1 MDPYFALKHLHM
13 GLAGLSYSLF
23 VLRGV
28 WLLRDSP
35 RLRRRWVRIVPHV
48 NDTLL
53 LLAGV
58 TLAVSSRQYPFVD
71 AWLTVKL
78 GAVLAYI
85 ILGFMTFRFL
95 RRRGT
100 RLLSWVAAQAVF
112 VYIVS
117 VAVTHS
123 PLPW

>member
-1 MDPYFALKHLHM
+1 MEPYFVLKHLHM
-13 GLAGLSYSLF
+13 SLAGLSYSLF

-28 WLLRDSP
+28 WLFRDSP

-58 TLAVSSRQYPFVD
+58 TLMVSSRQYPP
-71 AWLTVKL
+71 AETWLTVKL
-78 GAVLAYI
+78 SAVLVYI

-95 RRRGT
+95 HRRGA
-100 RLLSWVAAQAVF
+100 RMLSWVAAQAVF
-112 VYIVS
+112 FYIVS

>member
-100 RLLSWVAAQAVF
+100 RLLSWVAAQAAF

>member
-1 MDPYFALKHLHM
+1 MYFALKHLHM
-13 GLAGLSYSLF
+13 TLAGLSYGLF

-28 WLLRDSP
+28 WLLRESP
-35 RLRRRWVRIVPHV
+35 WLQRRWVRIVPHV

-58 TLAVSSRQYPFVD
+58 TLAASSRQYPLVD
-71 AWLTVKL
+71 SWLTVKL
-78 GAVLAYI
+78 SAVLLYI
-85 ILGFMTFRFL
+85 ILGFMTFRLFRQ
-95 RRRGT
+95 RRA

-112 VYIVS
+112 LYVVS

-123 PLPW
+123 PWPW